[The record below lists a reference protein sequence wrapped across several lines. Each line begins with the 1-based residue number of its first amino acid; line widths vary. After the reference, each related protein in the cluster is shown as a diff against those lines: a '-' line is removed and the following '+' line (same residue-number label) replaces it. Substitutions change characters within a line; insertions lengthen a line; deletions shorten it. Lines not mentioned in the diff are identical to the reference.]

1 MSSNVGLSTPRG
13 SGTSG
18 YVQRNS
24 AFLKPRDSGYGA
36 PYPPVSGSNGPSFK
50 QRKPDQQILDH
61 DRKRAIE
68 VKVLEER
75 ERLEEE
81 NERIEEELKKSKGKK
96 KSDDDDDDGDEKK
109 KKKKVLSEEEIDERC
124 EELRQRLL
132 RELEEGGSADR
143 ADDLRSRRRPGRDG
157 PPRERKQF
165 KSYQVHEQA
174 EAKIQESER
183 LRRALGIRDD
193 WESAE
198 TDGRRYAE
206 KESQRQKDLWPVRPR
221 DRERAA
227 SQGFRE

>member
-18 YVQRNS
+18 YVQRNA
-24 AFLKPRDSGYGA
+24 AFLKPRDAGYGA

-68 VKVLEER
+68 VKVMEER

-96 KSDDDDDDGDEKK
+96 KSDDEKETK
-109 KKKKVLSEEEIDERC
+109 GEEKKVLSEDEIDERC

-132 RELEEGGSADR
+132 RELEEEGSV
-143 ADDLRSRRRPGRDG
+143 DDPRSRRRPGRDA

-165 KSYQVHEQA
+165 KAYQVHEQA

-206 KESQRQKDLWPVRPR
+206 KESQRQRDLYPERPR

-227 SQGFRE
+227 TQGFRE

>member
-96 KSDDDDDDGDEKK
+96 KSDDDEKN
-109 KKKKVLSEEEIDERC
+109 KKVLSEEEIDERC
-124 EELRQRLL
+124 EELRKRLL
-132 RELEEGGSADR
+132 RELEEEGST
-143 ADDLRSRRRPGRDG
+143 DDLRSRRRPGRDG
-157 PPRERKQF
+157 PARERKQF

-206 KESQRQKDLWPVRPR
+206 KESQRQKDIWPVRPR